1 MAEPQVPQKRGCL
14 FNALIAVSI
23 MVIVL
28 VIGAFLGLRYAKG
41 VVGNLTDA
49 QPMTLPTVRLP
60 DAQMFELHDRVETF
74 QENVRDGQATEPL
87 ELSADELNALI
98 ETDPAMAALKNH
110 LFVSISSNQLSA
122 QISFPAEDLGM
133 VRLKGR
139 YVNAKGLFDVA
150 LTNEELH
157 VTAESLVIK
166 GKPVP
171 RNIMRQITAE
181 NLADRFN
188 QDPKTG
194 AGLRKLKAIEV
205 KDGKLVIVA
214 KKSGP

>member
-1 MAEPQVPQKRGCL
+1 M
-14 FNALIAVSI
+14 I
-23 MVIVL
+23 IVL
-28 VIGAFLGLRYAKG
+28 VIGAFFGLRYAKG

-49 QPMTLPTVRLP
+49 QPMTLPTVHLA

-74 QENVRDGQATEPL
+74 QENVRDGQATDPL

-98 ETDPAMAALKNH
+98 ETDPGLAALKNH
-110 LFVSISSNQLSA
+110 LFVYISSNQLSA
-122 QISFPAEDLGM
+122 KISFPAEDLGM
-133 VRLKGR
+133 IRLKGR
-139 YVNAKGLFDVA
+139 YVNADGVFDVA
-150 LTNEELH
+150 LTNQELH

-181 NLADRFN
+181 NLADRFD
-188 QDPKTG
+188 QDPKTA
-194 AGLRKLKAIEV
+194 AGLRKLQAIDV

-214 KKSGP
+214 KKPGA

>member
-1 MAEPQVPQKRGCL
+1 MAEPQVPRKRGCL
-14 FNALIAVSI
+14 FNTAITIGVML
-23 MVIVL
+23 IVL
-28 VIGAFLGLRYAKG
+28 AVGAFLGLRYAKG
-41 VVGNLTDA
+41 VVGNLTEA
-49 QPMTLPTVRLP
+49 QPMTLPTVHLP

-74 QENVRDGQATEPL
+74 QENVRDGEPTPPL

-98 ETDPAMAALKNH
+98 ETDPAMQALKNH
-110 LFVSISSNQLSA
+110 LFVYINSNQLSA

-133 VRLKGR
+133 IRLKGR
-139 YVNAKGLFDVA
+139 YVNARGDFDVA

-157 VTAESLVIK
+157 VTAESLTIK

-188 QDPKTG
+188 QDPKT
-194 AGLRKLKAIEV
+194 AVGLRKLKAIDV
-205 KDGKLVIVA
+205 KDGKLVIVP